1 MQKYRNRIL
10 IGLAIVFIIYVG
22 LLVFGNARELF
33 AQLRSYS
40 WILLVPVILLKFCAW
55 FLRFWRW
62 HYFLW
67 VIGASRKISVFD
79 SAILFV
85 AGFSMAVSPGKVAEV
100 LKAVVLKV
108 KTGVPVARSAPVVIA
123 ERVVDG
129 VAVLVMSLGAFFLAG
144 DAINIGNYRFLIIL
158 SAILLIV
165 GLVGLQIR
173 PVVYWGLNLVK
184 HFPLLHRV
192 HKPLLDFYESSR
204 EILQLRHV
212 IPTSILGMIAHLTDA
227 IGFSVI
233 LSGFGVEF
241 SQTVLLQSIF
251 ITGLTA
257 MIGALSGVPNG
268 AGVTEVSSSS
278 MLQVIVTPF
287 YPQITP
293 TVALTV
299 ALIDGFFHKWFRVL
313 VGTLVAVVFRNR
325 LFPESVESTLNNIEA
340 GSLPANIQGDTLPA

>member
-1 MQKYRNRIL
+1 MQKYRNRL
-10 IGLAIVFIIYVG
+10 LLGFAIVFVIYVG
-22 LLVFGNARELF
+22 LLIFGNARELL
-33 AQLRSYS
+33 AELRVYP

-67 VIGASRKISVFD
+67 VIDASRKISLFD

-85 AGFSMAVSPGKVAEV
+85 AGFSMAVSPGKIAEV
-100 LKAVVLKV
+100 LKAVILKA

-129 VAVLVMSLGAFFLAG
+129 VAVLIMSLSAFFLAG
-144 DAINIGNYRFLIIL
+144 DAINIGSYRFLIIL
-158 SAILLIV
+158 SAVLLIV
-165 GLVGLQIR
+165 GLVGIQIR
-173 PVVYWGLNLVK
+173 PVAFWGLNLIARI
-184 HFPLLHRV
+184 PLVRRL

-204 EILQLRHV
+204 EILQLQHV
-212 IPTSILGMIAHLTDA
+212 IPTSFLGMVAHLTDA
-227 IGFSVI
+227 IGFSII
-233 LSGFGVEF
+233 LSGFGVEL
-241 SQTVLLQSIF
+241 SWTLLLQSIF

-278 MLQVIVTPF
+278 MVLVIVAPF
-287 YPQITP
+287 HPQITS
-293 TVALTV
+293 TIALTI

-313 VGTLVAVVFRNR
+313 VGTLVAIIFRHR
-325 LFPESVESTLNNIEA
+325 LFPVSVE
-340 GSLPANIQGDTLPA
+340 DTLAQAEHEPAHNTIHTEKMPA